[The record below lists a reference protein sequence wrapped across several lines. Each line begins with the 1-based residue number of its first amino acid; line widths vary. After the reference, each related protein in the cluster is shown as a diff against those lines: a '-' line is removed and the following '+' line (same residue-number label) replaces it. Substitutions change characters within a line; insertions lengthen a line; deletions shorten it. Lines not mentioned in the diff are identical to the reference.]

1 MKEKVKNGHNFNVD
15 LSLPRKFWL
24 YQSYGLRRPLATSF
38 SISDLN
44 MALAM
49 FTKLLLG
56 NRLENLFILTH
67 ISSED
72 IVFNSFLFVCYC
84 FYLMCTLPQEWMVT
98 ISDYCYQAPTLWQP
112 LPQVTCPS
120 PALLQSDQLRPHRCV
135 CTVIKNSSC
144 SSEVL
149 PNEHVKPRCQ
159 FFFLLLN
166 RWIFIWN
173 QLQNTT
179 TKWSHTTARGTC
191 RLLRPRQ
198 SWAPDETRTIFRC
211 HTYMHTLTYS
221 TL

>member
-24 YQSYGLRRPLATSF
+24 HQSYGLRRPLATSF

-56 NRLENLFILTH
+56 SRLENLFILTH

-72 IVFNSFLFVCYC
+72 IVFNSFFLFVIVFISCVR
-84 FYLMCTLPQEWMVT
+84 YLRSGWWLFQTTATRHLHCDSLFPR
-98 ISDYCYQAPTLWQP
+98 L
-112 LPQVTCPS
+112 
-120 PALLQSDQLRPHRCV
+120 PALHQHCYSRTSWGHTGAFALWLRTLHVLQRLFQTNMLSPGV
-135 CTVIKNSSC
+135 N
-144 SSEVL
+144 
-149 PNEHVKPRCQ
+149 

>member
-1 MKEKVKNGHNFNVD
+1 MKEIVKNGHNFNVD

-24 YQSYGLRRPLATSF
+24 HQSYGLRRPLATSF

-44 MALAM
+44 MAFAM

-56 NRLENLFILTH
+56 SRLENLFILTH

-72 IVFNSFLFVCYC
+72 IVFNYFCCCCCYC
-84 FYLMCTLPQEWMVT
+84 FYLVCTLPQEWMVT

-149 PNEHVKPRCQ
+149 PNERVKPRCQ
-159 FFFLLLN
+159 FFFSSPQQMNFYLKSAPKHHHKVKPHNSKRNLSSPKASSKLGP
-166 RWIFIWN
+166 RWDTDNI
-173 QLQNTT
+173 
-179 TKWSHTTARGTC
+179 
-191 RLLRPRQ
+191 
-198 SWAPDETRTIFRC
+198 
-211 HTYMHTLTYS
+211 
-221 TL
+221 